1 MIRTR
6 RAAQLLHSHHRGLSA
21 CSFSSAVTPESIN
34 QDDTASS
41 LLRMQGVHVGNGLPP
56 LHDFTIQSPAHGG
69 HIVLGRNGTG
79 KSRLLQAVL
88 RQDTSTTSIEH
99 VSFESH
105 LALLQKGGT
114 VYKALAQGNLNK
126 AAQFLIVR
134 FGLFPLL
141 HQDVRTLSNGQ
152 IKKVLIVRA
161 LSHRPALLLLD
172 NAFDGLDVASRD
184 VLKQLVSKTLQ
195 GFTRDI
201 LVQGVSARN
210 TARTQVVQVTQRAE
224 EIVDEFRIMTFLDR
238 TAEINGKWRTTARDT
253 MSSTELLH
261 LALHS
266 PSAEPPLPDRNT
278 LEGWWQSLH
287 PVDTNHPIDD
297 DSALLVRLNQLTIER
312 NGKALLKNL
321 TWQIHK
327 GERYIV
333 GGLNGAGKS
342 TLSRLL
348 AHREEETTIVHG
360 TIQAVEADQVG
371 WVSTERHMALANS
384 NVCVKDMFPVCQ
396 LPAVWLGVDHLMER
410 SFAEISQGEQRLVLI
425 ASAIAMRPQLL
436 VFDEPCQG
444 LDLLHRQRVLDL
456 VERICEATDMSLI
469 YITHH
474 MEERIEAVQHALH
487 LVEGE
492 IVFSGGVASYDPD
505 KL

>member
-6 RAAQLLHSHHRGLSA
+6 RAAQLLHLHHRGLSA
-21 CSFSSAVTPESIN
+21 CSFSSAITPKSIN

-41 LLRMQGVHVGNGLPP
+41 LLRMQRVHVGNGLPP
-56 LHDFTIQSPAHGG
+56 LHDFAIQSPAHGG

-88 RQDTSTTSIEH
+88 RHNTSSTSIEH

-195 GFTRDI
+195 GFSRDI

-224 EIVDEFRIMTFLDR
+224 EIVDEFRTMTFLDR
-238 TAEINGKWRTTARDT
+238 TADGKWRTIARDA
-253 MSSTELLH
+253 MSSQELLH

-266 PSAEPPLPDRNT
+266 SSVEPPLPDRVT
-278 LEGWWQSLH
+278 LEGWWQSLR
-287 PVDTNHPIDD
+287 PVNTNHPIDD
-297 DSALLVRLNQLTIER
+297 DSALLVRLNQLFIER

-321 TWQIHK
+321 TWQIYK

-348 AHREEETTIVHG
+348 AHREEETTTVHG
-360 TIQAVEADQVG
+360 TIQAVDADQVG
-371 WVSTERHMALANS
+371 WVSTERHMALAHS
-384 NVCVKDMFPVCQ
+384 NIKVKELFLMCQ

-425 ASAIAMRPQLL
+425 ASAIATRPQLL
-436 VFDEPCQG
+436 VLDEPCQG

-492 IVFSGGVASYDPD
+492 IAFSGDFASYDPD

>member
-1 MIRTR
+1 
-6 RAAQLLHSHHRGLSA
+6 
-21 CSFSSAVTPESIN
+21 
-34 QDDTASS
+34 
-41 LLRMQGVHVGNGLPP
+41 MQQVHVGKGLPP
-56 LHDFTIQSPAHGG
+56 LDDFTVQSPAHGG

-79 KSRLLQAVL
+79 KSRLLQAIL
-88 RQDTSTTSIEH
+88 HHNTATTSIEH

-195 GFTRDI
+195 GFSRDI

-238 TAEINGKWRTTARDT
+238 TAENNGKWRTIARDA
-253 MSSTELLH
+253 MSSRELLH

-266 PSAEPPLPDRNT
+266 PSTEPPLPDRVT
-278 LEGWWQSLH
+278 LEKWWQSSR
-287 PVDTNHPIDD
+287 PVETNGTNDD
-297 DSALLVRLNQLTIER
+297 DSAQLVRLNQLTIER
-312 NGKALLKNL
+312 NGKALLKQL
-321 TWQIHK
+321 TWQIQK

-371 WVSTERHMALANS
+371 WVSTERHMALAHS
-384 NVCVKDMFPVCQ
+384 NICVKELFPMCH
-396 LPAVWLGVDHLMER
+396 LPAMWLGVDDLLER
-410 SFAEISQGEQRLVLI
+410 PFAEISQGEQRLVLI
-425 ASAIAMRPQLL
+425 ASAIATRPQLL

-444 LDLLHRQRVLDL
+444 LDLLHRKRVLHL

-474 MEERIEAVQHALH
+474 MEERIEAVQQALH

-492 IVFSGGVASYDPD
+492 IVFSGDFESYDPD
-505 KL
+505 NL